1 MISENI
7 ENVKGLVSRLLSDEI
22 FANMLLYSLEVK
34 NAYLTE
40 VSGKMNKE
48 FFDSS
53 EEAGTEE
60 YIRWSDVRKLFFQS
74 IKGSRLPLKFKIV
87 LLADSLLIEKIGE
100 AAEIQNTS
108 GNIASLGV
116 NIYYDRN
123 GLSITSGTS
132 LKLFTMDK
140 SVEKCWDEWVR
151 KNIVG

>member
-1 MISENI
+1 
-7 ENVKGLVSRLLSDEI
+7 
-22 FANMLLYSLEVK
+22 
-34 NAYLTE
+34 
-40 VSGKMNKE
+40 MNKE

>member
-53 EEAGTEE
+53 EEAGAEE
-60 YIRWSDVRKLFFQS
+60 YIRWSDVRELFFQS

-100 AAEIQNTS
+100 AAEIQNAS

>member
-100 AAEIQNTS
+100 AAEIQR
-108 GNIASLGV
+108 NIS
-116 NIYYDRN
+116 
-123 GLSITSGTS
+123 
-132 LKLFTMDK
+132 
-140 SVEKCWDEWVR
+140 
-151 KNIVG
+151 